1 MGSRRA
7 CGGPTAGGAATAYPA
22 LVPSLDDLLHAAVG
36 GVGGIERPGQ
46 VEMAHAVAD
55 AIDGKG
61 HLLVQAGTGTGKSLA
76 YLVPAV
82 RHAMDTGTPT
92 VVATATLALQAQ
104 IVDRDMPRLA
114 ESLAPLLG
122 RRPTYALVKGR
133 RNYLCAHKLE
143 GGFPDDD
150 ADTLMSVGAVDQQ
163 ASRLGAEVVRLRDWA
178 EVTESGDRDELVPG
192 VSERA
197 WRQVSVSAHECLG
210 GRCPMVSECFV
221 ERSREAARDV
231 DVIVTNHSFMAIDA
245 FEGRQMLPEHD
256 VLVVDEGHELVDRV
270 TSTITDEVTPG
281 MIRAAAKRAGRQSD
295 SSSTM
300 EEAADLLESVLE
312 PAPEGRLTGIPDSLG
327 LALSRVRDT
336 ARAVQ
341 SELNPQPGEEP
352 DGGRQVARAAVDEVF
367 ENASRI
373 LEERELDV
381 VWLNRD
387 PRRGPVLRVAPMSV
401 AMLVR
406 DKFFSDRTVV
416 LTSATL
422 ELGGS
427 FDAVA
432 GTIGLRGEGAPEWRG
447 LDVGSP
453 FAYPEQGI
461 AYVARHL
468 PPPGRDGLAT
478 QTLDE
483 IEALVRAAGGRTLG
497 LFSSMRAA
505 KEATEAMRERF
516 ADLEGDIAFL
526 CQGEDQI
533 STLVRQ
539 FARDPRTCLFGTLSL
554 WQGVDVPGS
563 SCQLVI
569 IDRIPFPRPD
579 DPLASARSQ
588 AIARMGGNGFMAVSA
603 THAALRLAQGAGRL
617 IRRSDDRGVVA
628 FLDNRMMTAGYAGF
642 LQRSLPPFWPTA
654 DRAMVLAALKRLD
667 ETAEPPQP
675 VAEPALRGLTGAV
688 SMQIERPVAEDP
700 PPPESSRTAV
710 THGHAWTEQEDEELR
725 DGIELGLTLDELART
740 SPLSA
745 TRGRVTAMS
754 DEVAVRHR
762 VPPFVLVAG
771 PESLLAERAVT
782 QTLDDLKVT
791 EPELE
796 TIRLYAAAYTAGE
809 LTLHASPSLFG
820 GAKCI
825 VVHDVDEADDE
836 LQADLLAALSGEP
849 EPDLTL
855 VVLHKGGPRGK
866 KVLDTLKGSGARV
879 IDAPAIKTDRDK
891 ADFAAHEFRA
901 ARRKATGEAVHA
913 LVEAVGKDVR
923 ELSAACQQLID
934 DTTGVIDEQ
943 VVLTYHG
950 GKVEATGFRV
960 ADAAMTGDTG
970 EALRLLRHAIAVG
983 VDPVPIVAVLAQQA
997 RQLIKVG
1004 SAGRGRSADLARDL
1018 GMAPW
1023 QVDKARR
1030 ALGGWTADALAT
1042 CVTAIAAA
1050 DFEVKGG
1057 GRDPVY
1063 AVERCVLTI
1072 TGQHAR
1078 NRA

>member
-1 MGSRRA
+1 MSDGNGVGASTSMLTPPIVAPGGRRA
-7 CGGPTAGGAATAYPA
+7 ARFVVSGTCGGLRATGVRTAYPA

-36 GVGGIERPGQ
+36 GIGGTERPGQ

-55 AIDGKG
+55 AVERGE

-82 RHAMDTGTPT
+82 QHAVETGRPA

-114 ESLAPLLG
+114 EAVAPLLG

-133 RNYLCAHKLE
+133 RNYLCAHKLH

-150 ADTLMSVGAVDQQ
+150 ADTLMSLGAVDQQ

-210 GRCPMVSECFV
+210 SRCPMVSECFV

-256 VLVVDEGHELVDRV
+256 VLVIDEGHELVDRV

-281 MIRAAAKRAGRQSD
+281 MVRAAAKRAGRQAD
-295 SSSTM
+295 SSETM
-300 EEAADLLESVLE
+300 DDAADLLESVLE
-312 PAPEGRLTGIPDSLG
+312 PAPEGRLTGIPDSLA
-327 LALSRVRDT
+327 LALGRVRDT

-341 SELNPQPGEEP
+341 SELKPQQGEEP

-381 VWLNRD
+381 VWLSRD

-401 AMLVR
+401 AALVR
-406 DKFFSDRTVV
+406 ERVFSERTVV
-416 LTSATL
+416 MTSATL
-422 ELGGS
+422 ELGGT

-432 GTIGLRGEGAPEWRG
+432 GTIGLRGEGAPAWRG

-453 FAYPEQGI
+453 FAYPQQGI
-461 AYVARHL
+461 AYVAQHL
-468 PPPGRDGLAT
+468 PAPGRDGLAA

-516 ADLEGDIAFL
+516 ADHGAPASGASGDVVFL

-617 IRRSDDRGVVA
+617 IRRADDRGVVA
-628 FLDNRMMTAGYAGF
+628 FLDNRMMTARYAGF

-654 DRAMVLAALKRLD
+654 DRAMVLAALERLD

-675 VAEPALRGLTGAV
+675 VDEPALRGLTGAV
-688 SMQIERPVAEDP
+688 AAAPADPGRGADAAAPVPAERPVAEDP

-710 THGHAWTEQEDEELR
+710 TRGHAWTEQEDEELR
-725 DGIELGLTLDELART
+725 DGVELGLSLEELAE
-740 SPLSA
+740 SMELPA
-745 TRGRVTAMS
+745 
-754 DEVAVRHR
+754 DAV
-762 VPPFVLVAG
+762 
-771 PESLLAERAVT
+771 
-782 QTLDDLKVT
+782 
-791 EPELE
+791 
-796 TIRLYAAAYTAGE
+796 
-809 LTLHASPSLFG
+809 
-820 GAKCI
+820 
-825 VVHDVDEADDE
+825 
-836 LQADLLAALSGEP
+836 
-849 EPDLTL
+849 
-855 VVLHKGGPRGK
+855 
-866 KVLDTLKGSGARV
+866 
-879 IDAPAIKTDRDK
+879 
-891 ADFAAHEFRA
+891 A
-901 ARRKATGEAVHA
+901 ARLAGLGLEAG
-913 LVEAVGKDVR
+913 VGP
-923 ELSAACQQLID
+923 
-934 DTTGVIDEQ
+934 T
-943 VVLTYHG
+943 LT
-950 GKVEATGFRV
+950 F
-960 ADAAMTGDTG
+960 D
-970 EALRLLRHAIAVG
+970 
-983 VDPVPIVAVLAQQA
+983 
-997 RQLIKVG
+997 
-1004 SAGRGRSADLARDL
+1004 
-1018 GMAPW
+1018 
-1023 QVDKARR
+1023 
-1030 ALGGWTADALAT
+1030 
-1042 CVTAIAAA
+1042 
-1050 DFEVKGG
+1050 
-1057 GRDPVY
+1057 
-1063 AVERCVLTI
+1063 
-1072 TGQHAR
+1072 
-1078 NRA
+1078 